1 MKLLKYL
8 SQTSDSEETTKFRG
22 LDCKLVKEETGNK
35 ELVEKVVQ
43 QYELGNEILEL
54 YELLNKDLR
63 KHYKGKM
70 RFDFTSGEGKP
81 VDVLKI
87 KSGRRDFIKKR
98 VFEFEDVLAK
108 TQRKLEKYLE
118 EMKR

>member
-8 SQTSDSEETTKFRG
+8 SQTSDEETTRFRI
-22 LDCKLVKEETGNK
+22 LDCKLVNEETGNK
-35 ELVEKVVQ
+35 ELVEKVVDK
-43 QYELGNEILEL
+43 YELGNDILEL

-70 RFDFTSGEGKP
+70 RFDFTLGEGKP

-87 KSGRRDFIKKR
+87 KSGRKDFIKKR
-98 VFEFEDVLAK
+98 MFEFVDELAK
-108 TQRKLEKYLE
+108 TQRKLESYLV
-118 EMKR
+118 KIKS